1 MAEIE
6 HIENARQRVVAEL
19 NALLKHDSLAAAL
32 AAFQAELP
40 KLRKDETAKVRGEG
54 KDGQP
59 VNYQYGYADLAQ
71 VTEAVSPVLGK
82 HGLSFTCTPTMAGN
96 QFVLEYCLLHESG
109 EKREGV
115 WPLPNPM
122 QTKPQNLGS
131 AITYARRY
139 ALMAVTNTFPD
150 KEDDDGQKAADVPG
164 DYSVRE
170 ERSEPPARRQPAAQ
184 QRQSRQRQPKTEWSD
199 GEVQEL
205 HLKIAAAT
213 PPDALKMYDWMVS
226 KALHDREVPHPTI
239 PGETASAR
247 FVFADRIAQE
257 AVKPTSTR
265 DSLIEM
271 RHVAEARELL
281 REQVS
286 ETETLD
292 EALAGVLALR
302 NAEALDTDH
311 ARELRAEADASWM
324 GAHPEEGS

>member
-1 MAEIE
+1 MPTTDAE
-6 HIENARQRVVAEL
+6 ARQHVADKL
-19 NALLKHDSLAAAL
+19 NALLKHPTLAAAL

-71 VTEAVSPVLGK
+71 VVEAVMPVLGK
-82 HGLSFTCTPTMAGN
+82 HGLSFTSTPTMSGN

-109 EKREGV
+109 EERAGV

-139 ALMAVTNTFPD
+139 ALMAVTGTFPD
-150 KEDDDGQKAADVPG
+150 KEDDDGQKAADVPR
-164 DYSVRE
+164 DYSARE
-170 ERSEPPARRQPAAQ
+170 EPPQQPPAAQ
-184 QRQSRQRQPKTEWSD
+184 RRQSRRDLSPKKAWSD
-199 GEVQEL
+199 LEVQEL
-205 HLKIAAAT
+205 HLKIASAAL
-213 PPDALKMYDWMVS
+213 PDALKMFDWMIS
-226 KALHDREVPHPTI
+226 KGLHDREVPHPVV

-265 DSLIEM
+265 EVLLEM

-302 NAEALDTDH
+302 NAEALDTDN
-311 ARELRAEADASWM
+311 ARDLREAADASWM
-324 GAHPEEGS
+324 GAHPEEGM